1 MSRAID
7 VAAIMSPVLDDNT
20 VTQAFSHPRT
30 AASRLSQN
38 YYEWQ
43 KDRLISNLQNSVD
56 EKDQKSAAR
65 LRSCAGNNDGR
76 RCSLNGLQPQLNYD
90 LVPPFKPQLLDWP
103 VILLSNDTS
112 KDSRSRCKY
121 SMLA

>member
-43 KDRLISNLQNSVD
+43 KDRLISS
-56 EKDQKSAAR
+56 S
-65 LRSCAGNNDGR
+65 DGR
-76 RCSLNGLQPQLNYD
+76 TVEDHARIEL
-90 LVPPFKPQLLDWP
+90 LV
-103 VILLSNDTS
+103 
-112 KDSRSRCKY
+112 
-121 SMLA
+121 